1 MSKREKPVYG
11 FVRKGNPLV
20 PAMEFDMAA
29 LDGVAQGE
37 LVNIEIKQ
45 FRNTSRLRAY
55 FAILREV
62 INACDL
68 PYTKEKLHEIL
79 KLQNGVIDPVTLPSG
94 LTIAIPGSISFDKM
108 SEAEFQSFFKK
119 AEKWLAETYGY
130 VREEIA

>member
-11 FVRKGNPLV
+11 FVRKGNALV

-45 FRNTSRLRAY
+45 FRNTPRLRAY
-55 FAILREV
+55 FAVLREV

-68 PYTKEKLHEIL
+68 PYTKEKLHEII

-94 LTIAIPGSISFDKM
+94 LTIAIPGSISFEKM

-130 VREEIA
+130 VREEVA

>member
-11 FVRKGNPLV
+11 FVRKGNSLV

-55 FAILREV
+55 FAVLREV

-68 PYTKEKLHEIL
+68 PYTKEKLHEII

-94 LTIAIPGSISFDKM
+94 LTIAIPGSISFEKM

-130 VREEIA
+130 VREEVA

>member
-11 FVRKGNPLV
+11 FVRKGNSLV

-130 VREEIA
+130 VREEVA

>member
-11 FVRKGNPLV
+11 FVRKGNALV
-20 PAMEFDMAA
+20 PAMNYDMAA

-45 FRNTSRLRAY
+45 FRNTPRLRAY
-55 FAILREV
+55 FAVLREV

-68 PYTKEKLHEIL
+68 PYTKEKLHEII

-94 LTIAIPGSISFDKM
+94 LTIAIPGSISFEKM

-130 VREEIA
+130 VREEVA

>member
-11 FVRKGNPLV
+11 FIRKGNSLV

-45 FRNTSRLRAY
+45 FRNTPRLRAY
-55 FAILREV
+55 FAVLREV

-68 PYTKEKLHEIL
+68 PYTKEKLHEII

-94 LTIAIPGSISFDKM
+94 LTIAIPGSISFEKM

-130 VREEIA
+130 VREEVA

>member
-1 MSKREKPVYG
+1 VSKREKPVYG
-11 FVRKGNPLV
+11 FVRKGNALV

-29 LDGVAQGE
+29 LDGVGQGE

-45 FRNTSRLRAY
+45 FRSTSRLRAY
-55 FAILREV
+55 FAVLREV

-68 PYTKEKLHEIL
+68 PYTKEKLHEII

-94 LTIAIPGSISFDKM
+94 LTIAIPGSISFEKM

-130 VREEIA
+130 VREEVA

>member
-11 FVRKGNPLV
+11 FVRKGNALV
-20 PAMEFDMAA
+20 PAIEFDMAA

-45 FRNTSRLRAY
+45 FRNTPRLRAY
-55 FAILREV
+55 FAVLREV

-68 PYTKEKLHEIL
+68 PYTKEKLHEII

-94 LTIAIPGSISFDKM
+94 LTIAIPGSISFEKM

-130 VREEIA
+130 VREEVA

>member
-11 FVRKGNPLV
+11 FIRKGNSLV

-45 FRNTSRLRAY
+45 FRNTLRLRAY
-55 FAILREV
+55 FAVLREV

-68 PYTKEKLHEIL
+68 PYTKEKLHEII

-94 LTIAIPGSISFDKM
+94 LTIAIPGSISFEKM

-130 VREEIA
+130 VREEVA

>member
-11 FVRKGNPLV
+11 FVRKGNSLV

>member
-11 FVRKGNPLV
+11 FIRKANSLV

-37 LVNIEIKQ
+37 LVNIEIKR

-55 FAILREV
+55 FAVLREV

-68 PYTKEKLHEIL
+68 PYTKEKLHEII

-94 LTIAIPGSISFDKM
+94 LTIAIPGSISFEKM

-130 VREEIA
+130 VREEVA

>member
-11 FVRKGNPLV
+11 FVRKGNSFV

-37 LVNIEIKQ
+37 LVYIEIKQ

-130 VREEIA
+130 FREEVE

>member
-11 FVRKGNPLV
+11 FVRKGNSLV
-20 PAMEFDMAA
+20 PAMELDMAA

-55 FAILREV
+55 FAILGEV

-130 VREEIA
+130 VREEVA

>member
-11 FVRKGNPLV
+11 FIRKGNSLV

-55 FAILREV
+55 FAVLREV

-68 PYTKEKLHEIL
+68 PYSKEKLHEII

-94 LTIAIPGSISFDKM
+94 LTIAIPGSISFEKM
-108 SEAEFQSFFKK
+108 SEAEFQSFFRK

-130 VREEIA
+130 VREEVA